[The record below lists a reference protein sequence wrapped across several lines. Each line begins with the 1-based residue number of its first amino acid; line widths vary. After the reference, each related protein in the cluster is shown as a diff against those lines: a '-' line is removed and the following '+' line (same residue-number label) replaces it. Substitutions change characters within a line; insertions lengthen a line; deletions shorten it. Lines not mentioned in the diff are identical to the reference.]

1 MKKAIRYLRFSSDG
15 QSYHSIERQDA
26 ITAQWISGN
35 KIITVDTFI
44 DEGYTAKNFDR
55 PDIKQLFEFIRKN
68 YRGIDYLVVSE
79 LTRFSREAGDAINMV
94 KKIQKEYGVRIVSA
108 MRSTIYDCLDHNS
121 FFMMG
126 LEFLLGNSENIKRQ
140 NDINGGIY
148 TAKALKGKWIQGGR
162 PPYGYKKEGSGDDR
176 RLVIQEA
183 EAAVVRYIFQAFL
196 HNTPFYI
203 IEEKAR
209 EMGFNRT
216 GNGRVHEILKH
227 PVYYGYQYVKPYKD
241 LPGGLFPLKNH
252 EPIIDVLTWNAVQE
266 KLNRP
271 EKARVAVA
279 ENFPLRGVLHC
290 HCKKLLTGAPS
301 KSRNG
306 RYYGYYKCQAPG
318 HNNFNSDEAH
328 RKLNEA
334 LGWMSLP
341 SHWAVAIREKAYN
354 VLEERTKDN
363 AAILERKKGD
373 LKQMQ
378 EKLQSVEEKFIAN
391 QVNFDTYNRWHM
403 DLSSRMVNLSAEI
416 EKMDRGQ
423 EQVYFLLENNLQKL
437 TDLQAVYKSASLTH
451 GQELLRMVFDNTLY
465 LQEKVYRTAYIMP
478 VFTHNLLTLNQKN
491 LLVLDDSE
499 KNLVR
504 WRPQYSNRTG
514 IDPLSDH
521 FTDFLSLID
530 LIRVA

>member
-15 QSYHSIERQDA
+15 QSHHSIERQDA
-26 ITAQWISGN
+26 ITAQWINHN
-35 KIITVDTFI
+35 KIVIVDTFI

-68 YRGIDYLVVSE
+68 HRGIDYLVVSE
-79 LTRFSREAGDAINMV
+79 LTRFSRETGDAINMV
-94 KKIQKEYGVRIVSA
+94 KKIQREYGVRIVSA
-108 MRSTIYDCLDHNS
+108 MRGTIYDCLDHNS

-126 LEFLLGNSENIKRQ
+126 LEFLLGNSENIKRT

-148 TAKALKGKWIQGGR
+148 TAKAVKGKWIQGGAA
-162 PPYGYKKEGSGDDR
+162 PYGYKKEGTGDHR
-176 RLVIQEA
+176 HLVIHEPEA
-183 EAAVVRYIFQAFL
+183 IVVRYIFQAFL

-203 IEEKAR
+203 IEQKVKQ
-209 EMGFNRT
+209 MGFNRT

-241 LPGGLFPLKNH
+241 LPGGLFQLKNH
-252 EPIIDVLTWNAVQE
+252 QPIVDVLTWNAVQE

-271 EKARVAVA
+271 DKARVAVA

-306 RYYGYYKCQAPG
+306 NYYGYYKCQSAG
-318 HNNFNSDEAH
+318 HNNYNADEAH
-328 RKLNEA
+328 KKLNEA

-341 SHWAVAIREKAYN
+341 SHWAVAIREKTYQ

-363 AAILERKKGD
+363 RLILEQKKAEFD
-373 LKQMQ
+373 KLERQM
-378 EKLQSVEEKFIAN
+378 ESVEKKFIDN
-391 QVNFDTYNRWHM
+391 QINFDTYNRWHM
-403 DLSSRMVNLSAEI
+403 DISSKRVTLNAEI
-416 EKMDRGQ
+416 EKMDRSQ
-423 EQVYFLLENNLQKL
+423 EKLHYLLENNLQKL
-437 TDLQAVYKSASLTH
+437 TDLQSVYKAAPLTQ
-451 GQELLRMVFDNTLY
+451 GQELLRMVFDNSLY
-465 LQEKVYRTAYIMP
+465 LKDKVYRTTYVMP
-478 VFTHNLLTLNQKN
+478 VFTHNLLILNQKN
-491 LLVLDDSE
+491 LLVLDDNE
-499 KNLVR
+499 TNLVR
-504 WRPQYSNRTG
+504 WRPQYSNRTTEG
-514 IDPLSDH
+514 FLSDN